1 MGRCGNT
8 MYVELR
14 VEETREEYKPE
25 AEKNRLEVYES
36 LLLDTSSA
44 LWRELVHR
52 KEGRNAVSA
61 VSTTS
66 TTNTSSTE
74 NTTNTTN
81 TENTTNT
88 SNTEKSEV
96 FDIDSEE
103 EEKKLPVKDP
113 SRDVG
118 HVGRCER

>member
-1 MGRCGNT
+1 

-61 VSTTS
+61 VSATS
-66 TTNTSSTE
+66 TA
-74 NTTNTTN
+74 
-81 TENTTNT
+81 NTTNT

-118 HVGRCER
+118 RVGRCER

>member
-52 KEGRNAVSA
+52 TEGRNASNVSNA
-61 VSTTS
+61 SAS
-66 TTNTSSTE
+66 SMTNTS
-74 NTTNTTN
+74 
-81 TENTTNT
+81 NT
-88 SNTEKSEV
+88 SNTSSMTNTEKSEV

-118 HVGRCER
+118 RVRRCER

>member
-1 MGRCGNT
+1 MWVMGRCGNT

-52 KEGRNAVSA
+52 KEGRNVSA
-61 VSTTS
+61 VSATNTS
-66 TTNTSSTE
+66 NTSSTE
-74 NTTNTTN
+74 NTT
-81 TENTTNT
+81 
-88 SNTEKSEV
+88 NTEKSEV

-118 HVGRCER
+118 RVRRCEH

>member
-1 MGRCGNT
+1 MSRCGNT

-14 VEETREEYKPE
+14 VEETQEEYKPE

-52 KEGRNAVSA
+52 KEGRNASNASA
-61 VSTTS
+61 VSATS
-66 TTNTSSTE
+66 
-74 NTTNTTN
+74 
-81 TENTTNT
+81 TTNT
-88 SNTEKSEV
+88 SNTEKSEEV

-113 SRDVG
+113 SRDVRC
-118 HVGRCER
+118 VWRCER

>member
-1 MGRCGNT
+1 

-52 KEGRNAVSA
+52 KEGRNVSA
-61 VSTTS
+61 VSATNTS
-66 TTNTSSTE
+66 NTSSTE
-74 NTTNTTN
+74 NTT
-81 TENTTNT
+81 
-88 SNTEKSEV
+88 NTEKSEV

-118 HVGRCER
+118 RVRRCEH

>member
-1 MGRCGNT
+1 

-61 VSTTS
+61 VSAVS
-66 TTNTSSTE
+66 ASSMT
-74 NTTNTTN
+74 
-81 TENTTNT
+81 
-88 SNTEKSEV
+88 NTEKSEV

-118 HVGRCER
+118 HVRRCER

>member
-1 MGRCGNT
+1 

-61 VSTTS
+61 VSAT
-66 TTNTSSTE
+66 
-74 NTTNTTN
+74 NTTNTT
-81 TENTTNT
+81 
-88 SNTEKSEV
+88 NTEKSEV

>member
-61 VSTTS
+61 VSTT
-66 TTNTSSTE
+66 NTSSTE
-74 NTTNTTN
+74 NTTNTT
-81 TENTTNT
+81 
-88 SNTEKSEV
+88 NTEKSEV

>member
-1 MGRCGNT
+1 

-52 KEGRNAVSA
+52 KEGRNASA
-61 VSTTS
+61 VSATNTS
-66 TTNTSSTE
+66 NTSSTE
-74 NTTNTTN
+74 NTTNTT
-81 TENTTNT
+81 
-88 SNTEKSEV
+88 NTEKSEV

>member
-14 VEETREEYKPE
+14 VEETQEEYKPE

-52 KEGRNAVSA
+52 KEGRNASNASA
-61 VSTTS
+61 VSATS
-66 TTNTSSTE
+66 
-74 NTTNTTN
+74 
-81 TENTTNT
+81 TTNT
-88 SNTEKSEV
+88 SNTEKSEEV

>member
-1 MGRCGNT
+1 

-61 VSTTS
+61 VSATNTS
-66 TTNTSSTE
+66 NTSSTA
-74 NTTNTTN
+74 
-81 TENTTNT
+81 NT

-118 HVGRCER
+118 HVRRCEH

>member
-1 MGRCGNT
+1 

-52 KEGRNAVSA
+52 KEGRNASA
-61 VSTTS
+61 VSATNTS
-66 TTNTSSTE
+66 NTSSTA
-74 NTTNTTN
+74 NTTNTT
-81 TENTTNT
+81 
-88 SNTEKSEV
+88 NTEKSEV

-118 HVGRCER
+118 HVRRCER

>member
-1 MGRCGNT
+1 

-52 KEGRNAVSA
+52 KEGRNVSA
-61 VSTTS
+61 VSATNTAN
-66 TTNTSSTE
+66 TTNTS
-74 NTTNTTN
+74 
-81 TENTTNT
+81 NT

-118 HVGRCER
+118 HVRRCER

>member
-1 MGRCGNT
+1 

-52 KEGRNAVSA
+52 KEGRNAVS
-61 VSTTS
+61 TTS

-74 NTTNTTN
+74 NTTNTT
-81 TENTTNT
+81 
-88 SNTEKSEV
+88 NTEKSEV

>member
-1 MGRCGNT
+1 MSGRCSGA
-8 MYVELR
+8 MSMELC

-52 KEGRNAVSA
+52 KEGRSA
-61 VSTTS
+61 SASSAKTATT
-66 TTNTSSTE
+66 TTT
-74 NTTNTTN
+74 
-81 TENTTNT
+81 
-88 SNTEKSEV
+88 TEKSEV

-103 EEKKLPVKDP
+103 EEKRLPVKDP

-118 HVGRCER
+118 RVERGEA

>member
-52 KEGRNAVSA
+52 KEGRNAVS
-61 VSTTS
+61 TTS
-66 TTNTSSTE
+66 TS

-81 TENTTNT
+81 TE
-88 SNTEKSEV
+88 KSEEV

-118 HVGRCER
+118 RVRRCER

>member
-1 MGRCGNT
+1 

-61 VSTTS
+61 VSA
-66 TTNTSSTE
+66 TNTS
-74 NTTNTTN
+74 NTT
-81 TENTTNT
+81 
-88 SNTEKSEV
+88 NTEKSEV

-118 HVGRCER
+118 RVRRCEH

>member
-1 MGRCGNT
+1 

-61 VSTTS
+61 VSAVS
-66 TTNTSSTE
+66 ASSMT
-74 NTTNTTN
+74 
-81 TENTTNT
+81 
-88 SNTEKSEV
+88 NTEKSEV

-118 HVGRCER
+118 RVRRCER

>member
-1 MGRCGNT
+1 MSRCGNT

-52 KEGRNAVSA
+52 KEGRNVSA
-61 VSTTS
+61 VSATNTAN
-66 TTNTSSTE
+66 TTNTS
-74 NTTNTTN
+74 
-81 TENTTNT
+81 NT

-118 HVGRCER
+118 CVWRCER

>member
-1 MGRCGNT
+1 MVRCGNT

-52 KEGRNAVSA
+52 KEGRNASNASA
-61 VSTTS
+61 VSATS
-66 TTNTSSTE
+66 
-74 NTTNTTN
+74 
-81 TENTTNT
+81 TTNT
-88 SNTEKSEV
+88 SNTEKSEEV

-113 SRDVG
+113 SRDVRC
-118 HVGRCER
+118 VWRCER

>member
-1 MGRCGNT
+1 MWVMGRCGNT

-52 KEGRNAVSA
+52 KEGRNAVS
-61 VSTTS
+61 TTS
-66 TTNTSSTE
+66 TS

-81 TENTTNT
+81 TE
-88 SNTEKSEV
+88 KSEEV

-113 SRDVG
+113 SRDVRC
-118 HVGRCER
+118 VWRCER

>member
-1 MGRCGNT
+1 

-52 KEGRNAVSA
+52 KEGRNASA
-61 VSTTS
+61 VSA
-66 TTNTSSTE
+66 TNTSSTSSTA
-74 NTTNTTN
+74 NTTNTT
-81 TENTTNT
+81 
-88 SNTEKSEV
+88 NTEKSEV

>member
-1 MGRCGNT
+1 

-52 KEGRNAVSA
+52 KEGRNASA
-61 VSTTS
+61 VSATNTS
-66 TTNTSSTE
+66 NTSSTS
-74 NTTNTTN
+74 NTS
-81 TENTTNT
+81 NT

-118 HVGRCER
+118 RVGRCER

>member
-1 MGRCGNT
+1 

-52 KEGRNAVSA
+52 KEGRNAVS
-61 VSTTS
+61 TTS
-66 TTNTSSTE
+66 TS

-81 TENTTNT
+81 TE
-88 SNTEKSEV
+88 KSEEV

-118 HVGRCER
+118 RVRRCER

>member
-1 MGRCGNT
+1 MDRCGNT

-52 KEGRNAVSA
+52 KEGRNASAVSA
-61 VSTTS
+61 VSAVSAT
-66 TTNTSSTE
+66 STE
-74 NTTNTTN
+74 NTS
-81 TENTTNT
+81 NT

-118 HVGRCER
+118 RVGRCER

>member
-1 MGRCGNT
+1 

-52 KEGRNAVSA
+52 KEGRNASA

-74 NTTNTTN
+74 NTTNTT
-81 TENTTNT
+81 
-88 SNTEKSEV
+88 NTEKSEV

>member
-1 MGRCGNT
+1 

-52 KEGRNAVSA
+52 KEGRNASAVSA
-61 VSTTS
+61 VSAT
-66 TTNTSSTE
+66 
-74 NTTNTTN
+74 NTTNTT
-81 TENTTNT
+81 
-88 SNTEKSEV
+88 NTEKSEV

-118 HVGRCER
+118 HVRRCER

>member
-1 MGRCGNT
+1 MWVMGRCGNT

-52 KEGRNAVSA
+52 KEGRNASA
-61 VSTTS
+61 VSATNTA
-66 TTNTSSTE
+66 NTSSTE
-74 NTTNTTN
+74 NTTNTT
-81 TENTTNT
+81 
-88 SNTEKSEV
+88 NTEKSEV

>member
-61 VSTTS
+61 VSA
-66 TTNTSSTE
+66 TNTS
-74 NTTNTTN
+74 NTTN
-81 TENTTNT
+81 TE
-88 SNTEKSEV
+88 KSEEV

-118 HVGRCER
+118 HVRRCER

>member
-61 VSTTS
+61 VSA
-66 TTNTSSTE
+66 TNTS
-74 NTTNTTN
+74 NTT
-81 TENTTNT
+81 
-88 SNTEKSEV
+88 NTEKSEV

-118 HVGRCER
+118 HVRRCER

>member
-1 MGRCGNT
+1 MWVMGRCGNT

-61 VSTTS
+61 VSATNTAN
-66 TTNTSSTE
+66 TTNTS
-74 NTTNTTN
+74 
-81 TENTTNT
+81 NT

-118 HVGRCER
+118 RVRRCER

>member
-52 KEGRNAVSA
+52 KEGRNASA
-61 VSTTS
+61 VSATNTS
-66 TTNTSSTE
+66 NTSSTS
-74 NTTNTTN
+74 NTS
-81 TENTTNT
+81 NT

-118 HVGRCER
+118 RVRRCER

>member
-66 TTNTSSTE
+66 TTNT
-74 NTTNTTN
+74 
-81 TENTTNT
+81 TNT
-88 SNTEKSEV
+88 SSTSNTSNTTNTEKSEV

>member
-1 MGRCGNT
+1 MWVMGRCGNT

-52 KEGRNAVSA
+52 KEGRNASA
-61 VSTTS
+61 VSA
-66 TTNTSSTE
+66 TNTA

-81 TENTTNT
+81 TSNT

-118 HVGRCER
+118 RVRRCER

>member
-1 MGRCGNT
+1 MVWVMGRCGNT

-61 VSTTS
+61 VSAT
-66 TTNTSSTE
+66 
-74 NTTNTTN
+74 NTTNTT
-81 TENTTNT
+81 
-88 SNTEKSEV
+88 NTEKSEV

-118 HVGRCER
+118 HVRRCER

>member
-1 MGRCGNT
+1 

-61 VSTTS
+61 VSA
-66 TTNTSSTE
+66 TNTS
-74 NTTNTTN
+74 NTT
-81 TENTTNT
+81 
-88 SNTEKSEV
+88 NTEKSEV

-118 HVGRCER
+118 HVRRCER